1 MVLEPSDELE
11 DHRRLCNTEGCGWL
25 VEHDQLRVPHD
36 RLGDGNSLALAPGE
50 RGDGLPDRANRG
62 HPQTCQGVRG
72 CPLHAVLVEEHAADP
87 LAPEKHVLND
97 VEVVGEGKILVDG
110 LDTERG
116 RVLRRPDMDLATL
129 PEHLALV

>member
-1 MVLEPSDELE
+1 MTSAPVASNPISDLAYIVQVVRDDHHGQAMVLEPSDELE

-72 CPLHAVLVEEHAADP
+72 CPLHAV
-87 LAPEKHVLND
+87 
-97 VEVVGEGKILVDG
+97 
-110 LDTERG
+110 
-116 RVLRRPDMDLATL
+116 
-129 PEHLALV
+129 